1 MLSKSRRKNTG
12 KKALPSRY
20 EAAPPIKN
28 EKLLE
33 LLSGPD
39 LEGGTGGAHTLSNG
53 KPLLKRGS
61 AQR

>member
-1 MLSKSRRKNTG
+1 MLSKSRRKSTG
-12 KKALPSRY
+12 KKGLPLQY

-28 EKLLE
+28 KKLLE

-39 LEGGTGGAHTLSNG
+39 LEGGTGGTHTLSNG
-53 KPLLKRGS
+53 KPLLKRGP